1 MSTDEEKI
9 SSLYHQGNNETPP
22 NHLDEA
28 ILKAAHGVIDNAIDD
43 AIDDVRKS
51 SDDKH
56 STAKSPFSGS
66 WTTITSIA
74 AVLIIT
80 VILVPLLE
88 QEATQDMPQT
98 TEIQNPEAI
107 MDHLQRLDQQHEKE
121 QDAMMRSRANT
132 LKEEARSKAKKRPLM
147 KMQEYQSYR
156 SIPMEHEKNEIAE
169 ESMAPA
175 LSQMPA
181 SAPPS
186 MATGKSK
193 LNAFQAKPEL
203 ETMSLS
209 DDATA
214 GFAEKKATSVPLSTK
229 IWLEK
234 IEQLIDQGDL
244 DQARQ
249 ELAEFK
255 QHYPDELIKQSITDA
270 CKNP

>member
-9 SSLYHQGNNETPP
+9 SSLYHQGNNESPP
-22 NHLDEA
+22 GHLDEA
-28 ILKAAHGVIDNAIDD
+28 ILKAAHDAVDGEIDD
-43 AIDDVRKS
+43 AIDDIRKS

-56 STAKSPFSGS
+56 SVAKSPFSGS

-80 VILVPLLE
+80 VILVPLLD
-88 QEATQDMPQT
+88 QEATEVQD
-98 TEIQNPEAI
+98 PEAI
-107 MDHLQRLDQQHEKE
+107 TDHTQRLDQQQEKN
-121 QDAMMRSRANT
+121 QDAAMRSRANT
-132 LKEEARSKAKKRPLM
+132 LKEDARSKAKKRPLM
-147 KMQEYQSYR
+147 KTQEYQSYR
-156 SIPMEHEKNEIAE
+156 SRPLEQEKNEIAE

-193 LNAFQAKPEL
+193 LNAYRAMPEL

-209 DDATA
+209 DDTA
-214 GFAEKKATSVPLSTK
+214 ADLSEKKAVSEPLTAK
-229 IWLEK
+229 IWLQK
-234 IEQLIDQGDL
+234 IERLIDQGDL

-249 ELAEFK
+249 ELEKFK
-255 QHYPDELIKQSITDA
+255 QYYPDELIEQSITDA